1 MDDRGLRAGASRPAG
16 LLARW
21 AGSALVQLTLARI
34 RETVREPGTMFWVFG
49 FPILLSVGLGL
60 AFRNRAPEPE
70 FIGVLDGGSS
80 AAGATAKTGE
90 KIGEQIGELD
100 RALRAANLHV
110 ERLSAAVAAKRLR
123 AGKIALLVIPP
134 APGSPAAAPITY
146 RFDPTRAEARAAREA
161 VDSALQAAAGRRDPR
176 AVQDDPVTEPGTRYI
191 DFLIPG
197 LIGMNVMSGSMWGI
211 GWIIVNMR
219 VRKLLKRLLA
229 TPMRRRDL
237 LLAQCL
243 ARLLSLPLEV
253 AAIVIFARLAFQVG
267 TAGGVVALSVVS
279 VMGALAFSGIA
290 VLIASRAENTQTVSG
305 LMNVVMM
312 PMFVLSGVFF
322 SATHFPEAMQP
333 LISILPLTALNDA
346 LRAVMIDGASLVAVA
361 RPLAILAGWGLSS
374 FLVGVRIFRWA

>member
-1 MDDRGLRAGASRPAG
+1 MGETPFRGAARSG
-16 LLARW
+16 LFGRLTR
-21 AGSALVQLTLARI
+21 SALAQLTMTRI
-34 RETVREPGTMFWVFG
+34 LETVREPGTMFWVFG

-60 AFRNRAPEPE
+60 AFRNRTPEPP
-70 FIGVLDGGSS
+70 FVGVLDGEAATAT
-80 AAGATAKTGE
+80 AAGSVAARELEATLQVAH
-90 KIGEQIGELD
+90 LH
-100 RALRAANLHV
+100 ALRLAPRAAA
-110 ERLSAAVAAKRLR
+110 EWLR

-134 APGSPAAAPITY
+134 TPAAPAGGALGPVTY
-146 RFDPTRAEARAAREA
+146 RFDPTRAESLAAREV
-161 VDSALQAAAGRRDPR
+161 VDRALQTAAGRRDPR
-176 AVQDDPVTEPGTRYI
+176 AVRDDPVIEPGTRYI

-243 ARLLSLPLEV
+243 ARLLALPLEV
-253 AAIVIFARLAFQVG
+253 AGIVVFARLAFHCKL
-267 TAGGVVALSVVS
+267 AGSLVALGVVAVT
-279 VMGALAFSGIA
+279 GALSFASIA
-290 VLIASRAENTQTVSG
+290 VLVSSRAENTQTVSG

-322 SATHFPEAMQP
+322 SSAHFPELMQP

-346 LRAVMIDGASLVAVA
+346 LRAVMIDGASLAGVA
-361 RPLAILAGWGLSS
+361 RPLGVLAGWGIAS
-374 FLVGVRIFRWA
+374 FAVGVRIFRWA